1 MQWRPNNAL
10 HSDAPAS
17 RVSLARD
24 ARSAPASADVRF
36 FLSARNMRAT
46 IGILVLVFSGLSLA
60 ADESAILSIRKEYQS
75 IQNALPSL
83 KGETVDLPDYSTE
96 GADATAYRDRTGNI
110 RALKAGLFF
119 ESGKQ
124 YENFYYKNGMLIFA
138 FYQFH
143 RYNQHPGI
151 TPEIAKKEW
160 MEPFDPKKTTITEDR
175 YYFEKGKMI
184 RWLDQNKNEV
194 KPDSKEFK
202 EAEKDVT
209 GRSNEMLSK
218 FKRKT

>member
-1 MQWRPNNAL
+1 
-10 HSDAPAS
+10 
-17 RVSLARD
+17 
-24 ARSAPASADVRF
+24 
-36 FLSARNMRAT
+36 
-46 IGILVLVFSGLSLA
+46 
-60 ADESAILSIRKEYQS
+60 
-75 IQNALPSL
+75 
-83 KGETVDLPDYSTE
+83 
-96 GADATAYRDRTGNI
+96 
-110 RALKAGLFF
+110 LKAGLFF

-151 TPEIAKKEW
+151 TPEIAKKEE
-160 MEPFDPKKTTITEDR
+160 MEPFDPKKTAITEDR

-202 EAEKDVT
+202 EAEKDVID
-209 GRSNEMLSK
+209 RSNEMLSK
-218 FKRKT
+218 FKRRT